1 MANDSFTR
9 DLPFISELAF
19 VKDWFDPLVLAA
31 VGFGLAALLLL
42 AAALRALRRGRP
54 LRFALHTL
62 SLLLALSVT
71 ALLAGI
77 AIATQGYRA
86 LTREDT
92 VALVR
97 IEPLATQRFRAR
109 FRFPDGRE
117 RSVIL
122 AGDEIYIDA
131 HVLKWKPWANFFGL
145 HTAYELDRV
154 AGRYRA
160 LSEEQTATRTVYSLG
175 AEKPLDLFALRQRYA
190 LLAPALDA
198 EYGSATFVAADRPRV
213 YEIRIS
219 TAGLLV
225 RPALWVSTVRCPA
238 AVGLNKL

>member
-1 MANDSFTR
+1 MASDLFTR
-9 DLPFISELAF
+9 DLARIEG
-19 VKDWFDPLVLAA
+19 WFDPLTLITLAFGLGAILLFVAA
-31 VGFGLAALLLL
+31 V
-42 AAALRALRRGRP
+42 RALRRGRP
-54 LRFALHTL
+54 LRFAVHTL

-97 IEPLATQRFRAR
+97 IEPLAAQRFRAR
-109 FRFPDGRE
+109 FQFPDGRE
-117 RSVIL
+117 QSVTL
-122 AGDEIYIDA
+122 AGDEIYVDA

-160 LSEEQTATRTVYSLG
+160 LSDEQTATRTVYSL
-175 AEKPLDLFALRQRYA
+175 ATEKPFDLFALRQRYT

-198 EYGSATFVAADRPRV
+198 EYGSATFAAADKARV
-213 YEIRIS
+213 YEVRIS
-219 TAGLLV
+219 TTGLLV
-225 RPALWVSTVRCPA
+225 RPAL
-238 AVGLNKL
+238 